1 MVYNSNA
8 NVRVR
13 HRGGRGGAGAHIMK
27 TKTTSAASAA
37 RLGSAILTALAVA
50 AASAPAFAADPGKM
64 VIRND
69 SKSYVTYYV
78 PSDAFFNCDDEP
90 QRGFM
95 IADVAPGA
103 ESSPFTFLRT
113 DGHGCNG
120 RQGQFTL
127 VPTLPNVAAVGQQ
140 FSYDSH
146 GGMGFQP
153 DAPTVNYLS
162 RLKQRADGVYVWT
175 VTPSGQ

>member
-1 MVYNSNA
+1 
-8 NVRVR
+8 
-13 HRGGRGGAGAHIMK
+13 
-27 TKTTSAASAA
+27 
-37 RLGSAILTALAVA
+37 
-50 AASAPAFAADPGKM
+50 
-64 VIRND
+64 
-69 SKSYVTYYV
+69 
-78 PSDAFFNCDDEP
+78 
-90 QRGFM
+90 M

-153 DAPTVNYLS
+153 NAPTVNYLS
-162 RLKQRADGVYVWT
+162 RLKQRGRRHLCLDGHAIRT
-175 VTPSGQ
+175 VAVAAAGQPAFPRASNASREASMRARLASAQVQTPQKASLRV